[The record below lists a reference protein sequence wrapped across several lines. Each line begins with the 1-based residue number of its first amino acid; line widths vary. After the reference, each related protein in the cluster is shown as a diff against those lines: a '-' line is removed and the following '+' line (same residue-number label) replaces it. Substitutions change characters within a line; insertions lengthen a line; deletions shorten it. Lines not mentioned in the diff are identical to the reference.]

1 MSDILDTLVAKAH
14 ARSASNQL
22 HDPMPSIKQRLRR
35 AGPSRNFRAALDVDG
50 KPRVI
55 AELKKASPSKGV
67 LRADF
72 RPVALAKALAAAG
85 AAALSI
91 LTEEEHFQGS
101 ELALRHVREVVD
113 LPLLRKDFILDEYE
127 VFRSRLLGADA
138 VLLIAAIMSEEQ
150 LRNLIMSGREAGIET
165 LVEVHD
171 EGEADRAVTCGA
183 RLIGVNNRNLRTFEV
198 NLETSRKVAARLPA
212 HVTKVCE
219 SGIHSSEDLR
229 QMTQCGYQ
237 AFLIGEA
244 LMCSPQPGERLR
256 EILS

>member
-1 MSDILDTLVAKAH
+1 MSDILDTLVAEAR
-14 ARSASNQL
+14 ARSAHNQV
-22 HDPMPSIKQRLRR
+22 HDPMSSIKQRLRR
-35 AGPSRNFRAALDVDG
+35 AGPTRNFRAALDTNE

-72 RPVALAKALAAAG
+72 RPVALAKALAGAG

-91 LTEEEHFQGS
+91 LTEEKHFQGS
-101 ELALRHVREVVD
+101 DLALRQVREVVD

-127 VFRSRLLGADA
+127 VYRSKLLGADA
-138 VLLIAAIMSEEQ
+138 VLLIAALMNETD
-150 LRNLIMSGREAGIET
+150 LRKLIMAGREAEIDT

-171 EGEADRAVTCGA
+171 EAEADRAVACGA

-198 NLETSRKVAARLPA
+198 SLDTSRRVASRLPA
-212 HVTKVCE
+212 HVTKVSE
-219 SGIHSSEDLR
+219 SGIRSSQDVR
-229 QMTQCGYQ
+229 QLMQCGYR
-237 AFLIGEA
+237 AFLIGEE
-244 LMCSPQPGERLR
+244 LMCSPQPGDRLR